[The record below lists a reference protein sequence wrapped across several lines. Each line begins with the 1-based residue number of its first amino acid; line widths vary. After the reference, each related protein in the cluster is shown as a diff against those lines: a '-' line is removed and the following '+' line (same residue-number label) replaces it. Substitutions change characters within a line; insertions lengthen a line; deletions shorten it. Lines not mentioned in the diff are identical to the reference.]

1 MDGRLRVASKRGEA
15 IMIEVPI
22 DALREVLGYM
32 EAEKR
37 ILDEKNDPR
46 RHGVVFRQV
55 AALRERLSSVEKPE
69 PGLKIR
75 IS

>member
-1 MDGRLRVASKRGEA
+1 
-15 IMIEVPI
+15 MIEVPI

-46 RHGVVFRQV
+46 RHGVVFRHV